1 MKFFGKFLAGVALVA
16 TLAGAAACGGT
27 PKDSTGSA
35 EVTVGTFKKD
45 LYFENWSAFSVK
57 NENHSYARI
66 VEADDGTLIATG
78 EDEKNGLRI
87 YRSTDQ
93 GKTFTENATKVHD
106 PNWEG
111 FVYDAKWQPTLY
123 VLPQDVGTEL
133 KKGDVLLVATSI
145 DGGAD
150 NFTRNEIHLYIS
162 KDVGLTWSHLSK
174 VQESQNKAQSGGTQ
188 NGCWEGNLFVNASGE
203 LACIFADETEHNV
216 HQQRIVYKTTT
227 DGVNWSE
234 LVEVV
239 ALNERDLRP
248 GMPCVTRVKDGK
260 YFLTI
265 EMVGESDV
273 PIYWKMSD
281 DGIDWGDITT
291 KGNRISV
298 QEKVIDH
305 LTQKEVTATVSPGAS
320 PFCAWTSYG
329 KDDNGTVFVTS
340 MDTHWKNGTP
350 ENAPGNDFF
359 VSYDLGQSWERINHP
374 VTYSNKMDV
383 NRPAYSPSMC
393 VSQDGEYLY
402 VVNSIIPDASVID
415 DNIKNN
421 EKNLLVFAKVDF
433 SKSLQALKK

>member
-188 NGCWEGNLFVNASGE
+188 NGCWEGNLFVNAGGE
-203 LACIFADETEHNV
+203 LACIFADETEHTV
-216 HQQRIVYKTTT
+216 HQQRIVI
-227 DGVNWSE
+227 
-234 LVEVV
+234 
-239 ALNERDLRP
+239 RR
-248 GMPCVTRVKDGK
+248 R
-260 YFLTI
+260 
-265 EMVGESDV
+265 
-273 PIYWKMSD
+273 
-281 DGIDWGDITT
+281 
-291 KGNRISV
+291 R
-298 QEKVIDH
+298 
-305 LTQKEVTATVSPGAS
+305 TA
-320 PFCAWTSYG
+320 
-329 KDDNGTVFVTS
+329 
-340 MDTHWKNGTP
+340 
-350 ENAPGNDFF
+350 
-359 VSYDLGQSWERINHP
+359 
-374 VTYSNKMDV
+374 
-383 NRPAYSPSMC
+383 
-393 VSQDGEYLY
+393 
-402 VVNSIIPDASVID
+402 
-415 DNIKNN
+415 
-421 EKNLLVFAKVDF
+421 
-433 SKSLQALKK
+433 